1 MNTSRQQE
9 RRPGERAGTDHS
21 GDAQDHAVLR
31 PDTGPHQDAPAR
43 SLQNR
48 PIDPNSSTEKTF
60 PPGVDARDVAD
71 PGRQTPGAPPVD
83 NRSGQKR

>member
-1 MNTSRQQE
+1 MNQKSPPKE
-9 RRPGERAGTDHS
+9 RAGERAASDHS
-21 GDAQDHAVLR
+21 GDAQNHAVLR
-31 PDTGPHQDAPAR
+31 PDTGAREDAPAR

-48 PIDPNSSTEKTF
+48 PIDPNSAAEKTF

>member
-1 MNTSRQQE
+1 MTTQRDTE
-9 RRPGERAGTDHS
+9 RRPAEKAASDHS

-31 PDTGPHQDAPAR
+31 PDTGPRSEPPAR

-48 PIDPNSSTEKTF
+48 PLDPNSTAEKTF
-60 PPGVDARDVAD
+60 PPGVDAADVRD